1 MELFKKLGII
11 EPILKVIEEY
21 GFSKPSEIQEKSIP
35 LIMEGKDVIAGA
47 ATGSGKTLAFA
58 CGIIAFLEKGK
69 GIQSLVLAPTRELA
83 EQISGVLHKFSKYKR
98 LNIVPIY
105 GGVPINPQIKKLET
119 ADAVIGTP
127 GRVLDHLQRGT
138 LDLRKVKI
146 FVLDEADRMLDM
158 GFQDDVEKIIYKCP
172 RERQTLLFSATIS
185 ADIVHL
191 SKKYM
196 INSKEVSAE
205 SYVDP
210 SKMEQKY
217 YDVEDS
223 KKFSLLVHLLK
234 KEKSQLVMVFCNTQ
248 KNTDFVANNLKAQG
262 INALAIHG
270 GHSQKK
276 RDVTMEKFNSQ
287 KVNVLVCTDV
297 ASRGLDIKGISHV
310 YNYDSPKDSKDYV
323 HRIGRTARAGKIGKV
338 INIVASRDYENFGKI
353 MERGEF
359 SIIKEE
365 TPDVER
371 VFIRAK
377 MGERFGESSGR
388 RENSGFARRGNSNF
402 GRRGNFSGR
411 DNRDFS
417 RGRNQ
422 NIIARPFNFHR
433 KKR

>member
-11 EPILKVIEEY
+11 EPVLKVIEEY

-58 CGIIAFLEKGK
+58 CGIIAFLERGK

-83 EQISGVLHKFSKYKR
+83 EQISGVLHKFSKYKH

-172 RERQTLLFSATIS
+172 KERQTLLFSATIS

-196 INSKEVSAE
+196 VNSKEVSAE

-217 YDVEDS
+217 YDVEDF
-223 KKFSLLVHLLK
+223 KKFSLFVHLLK

-359 SIIKEE
+359 NIIKEE
-365 TPDVER
+365 TPDVEK
-371 VFIRAK
+371 VFISAR
-377 MGERFGESSGR
+377 MGERSRESSGR
-388 RENSGFARRGNSNF
+388 RENSGFGRRGNSNF
-402 GRRGNFSGR
+402 GRRENFSRR

-422 NIIARPFNFHR
+422 SIIARPFNFHR